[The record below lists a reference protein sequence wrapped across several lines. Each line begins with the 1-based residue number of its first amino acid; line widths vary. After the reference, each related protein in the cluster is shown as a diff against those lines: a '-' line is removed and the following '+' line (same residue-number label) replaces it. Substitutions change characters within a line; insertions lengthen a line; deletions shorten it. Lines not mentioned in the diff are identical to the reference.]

1 MSFWGVLFTM
11 LRMLDNWGMDLG
23 TLTQTALSHCGF
35 GAGVGMQGCK
45 EAVRAELAQTFCSSV
60 SLALTLYLHFSS
72 CAVPDLQH
80 WNCLGK

>member
-45 EAVRAELAQTFCSSV
+45 GAVRAELAQTFCSSV
-60 SLALTLYLHFSS
+60 S
-72 CAVPDLQH
+72 H
-80 WNCLGK
+80 WH